1 MCEEFREVP
10 CSGESPLIDPL
21 TNRDYYCGE
30 GIGTKLCPPGSYC
43 HKSSAFAKC
52 CREIILI
59 KTCSES
65 LYGCCPDGRT
75 SAQGPLFAGC
85 PSICN
90 CNRLGSFG
98 LTCEP
103 LSKQCFCKPGVGGPR
118 CDRCEPGYWGLHR
131 ITEETDEGCSPCTC
145 NLYGSVR
152 DDCEQMTGRCVCKHG
167 IQGMKCDICP
177 AGTVLGPDGCMDKSI
192 AQPVSGSCDDLICFH
207 GAECKETEDNQAQCI
222 CDLNC
227 SPDDNKDLVCGS
239 DGNTYGSE
247 CQMKLF
253 SCRYQKTITVESHS
267 PCAKDGKKKKLE
279 MPVFLKHTGSPSNRK
294 RSLQKRKLKL
304 KLMKSEFKQ
313 ESEKHFKKG
322 IACRIANQ
330 ALPKRLNV
338 DYPPKSTSP
347 ISIVNQGKFD
357 FN

>member
-52 CREIILI
+52 CRE
-59 KTCSES
+59 
-65 LYGCCPDGRT
+65 
-75 SAQGPLFAGC
+75 
-85 PSICN
+85 SICN